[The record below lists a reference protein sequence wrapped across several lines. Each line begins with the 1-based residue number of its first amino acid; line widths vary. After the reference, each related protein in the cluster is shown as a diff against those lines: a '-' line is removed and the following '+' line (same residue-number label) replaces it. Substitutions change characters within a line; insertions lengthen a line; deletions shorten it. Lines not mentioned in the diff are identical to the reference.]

1 MRLLCSLL
9 VSFFLSEVTARGV
22 ASFSPGCN
30 QMKEEFQFCMDAYDP
45 DFPFTGT
52 DYAFT
57 DDGRPD
63 SFERNMCNLI
73 TDKVQVIISGHNQ
86 INETF

>member
-1 MRLLCSLL
+1 
-9 VSFFLSEVTARGV
+9 VGV
-22 ASFSPGCN
+22 FRV
-30 QMKEEFQFCMDAYDP
+30 DP
-45 DFPFTGT
+45 DFPLTGT